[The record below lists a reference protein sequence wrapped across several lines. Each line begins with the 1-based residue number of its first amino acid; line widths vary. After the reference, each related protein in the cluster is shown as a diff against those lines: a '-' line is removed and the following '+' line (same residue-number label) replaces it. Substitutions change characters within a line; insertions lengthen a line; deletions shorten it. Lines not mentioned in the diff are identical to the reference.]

1 MPEPTPSVAQA
12 GSFLDSLMDT
22 ELYSIGAYFCDEH
35 PELVDEVVAR
45 SEEIERQ
52 GLEAYSPGQRRAD
65 RGELRDPADGPRGP
79 LLQGGSGLRV
89 RSSWVPRLLLGVGA
103 IALIGAIVS
112 IAIGTGGPKV
122 IKLKGGDQVQ
132 ELVGGIQQDGADLG
146 PPDAAVTI
154 SVFNDLQCS
163 TCDDYE
169 VHTVDP
175 LIEEY
180 ARTGEAKFEF
190 RNYSLGQAETT
201 KAAYAATAAGQ
212 QDREWQFVE
221 TFFRNQDSAPAGNVS
236 EEFLNDIV
244 NSITDLDLA
253 TWKQD
258 MSLPRGEGAR

>member
-1 MPEPTPSVAQA
+1 
-12 GSFLDSLMDT
+12 
-22 ELYSIGAYFCDEH
+22 
-35 PELVDEVVAR
+35 
-45 SEEIERQ
+45 
-52 GLEAYSPGQRRAD
+52 
-65 RGELRDPADGPRGP
+65 
-79 LLQGGSGLRV
+79 
-89 RSSWVPRLLLGVGA
+89 VPRLLLGVGA

-180 ARTGEAKFEF
+180 ARTGEAKVEF

-201 KAAYAATAAGQ
+201 KAAYAATAAAQ

-221 TFFRNQDSAPAGNVS
+221 TFFRNQDAAPAGNVS
-236 EEFLNDIV
+236 EEFLNNIV

-253 TWKQD
+253 TWQQD
-258 MSLPRGEGAR
+258 MASPEVKARVDADAQLAADYGLRVNGPSIVVEGPGGTKVLQDSPSQEEVQAAVQAVE

>member
-1 MPEPTPSVAQA
+1 
-12 GSFLDSLMDT
+12 
-22 ELYSIGAYFCDEH
+22 
-35 PELVDEVVAR
+35 
-45 SEEIERQ
+45 
-52 GLEAYSPGQRRAD
+52 
-65 RGELRDPADGPRGP
+65 
-79 LLQGGSGLRV
+79 
-89 RSSWVPRLLLGVGA
+89 VPRVLLGVGA

-221 TFFRNQDSAPAGNVS
+221 TFFRNQDAAPAGNVS
-236 EEFLNDIV
+236 EEFLNNIV

-253 TWKQD
+253 TWQQD
-258 MSLPRGEGAR
+258 MASPEVKARVDADAQLAADYGLRVNGPSIVVEGPGGTKVLQDSPSQEEVQAAVQAVE

>member
-1 MPEPTPSVAQA
+1 
-12 GSFLDSLMDT
+12 
-22 ELYSIGAYFCDEH
+22 
-35 PELVDEVVAR
+35 
-45 SEEIERQ
+45 
-52 GLEAYSPGQRRAD
+52 
-65 RGELRDPADGPRGP
+65 
-79 LLQGGSGLRV
+79 V

-221 TFFRNQDSAPAGNVS
+221 TFFRNQDAAPAGNVS
-236 EEFLNDIV
+236 EEFLNNIV

-253 TWKQD
+253 TWQQD
-258 MSLPRGEGAR
+258 MASPEVKARVDADAQLAADYGLRVNGPSIVVEGPGGTKVLQDSPSQEEVQAAVQAVE